1 MRYRLFTFD
10 RECVLDLKNDEI
22 IFPFSKKYLEYQDW
36 VTNNPNEYSSLVH
49 KGRDDA
55 SWQGLLEEIK
65 EENGVLIKQLFNPD
79 YTLWVESEVRLLPN
93 QNYQTHGLQKT
104 YNKDSGNIESIETF
118 INGYKHGPF
127 TAYNDKEHPMPI
139 ITIEGEYKSD
149 KKVGEWF
156 YYWPLSKQI
165 QVFEKYYDNGKLEI
179 KKEFTK
185 QNKMIRSF
193 NYDKDGNLNGHYKD
207 SHGNGELRARGNMKN
222 GRMDGVW
229 YFYYIDG
236 TQEYT
241 IKFNNGK
248 LDGKI
253 SYYGMD
259 GKIKWEKETQ

>member
-1 MRYRLFTFD
+1 
-10 RECVLDLKNDEI
+10 
-22 IFPFSKKYLEYQDW
+22 
-36 VTNNPNEYSSLVH
+36 
-49 KGRDDA
+49 
-55 SWQGLLEEIK
+55 
-65 EENGVLIKQLFNPD
+65 
-79 YTLWVESEVRLLPN
+79 
-93 QNYQTHGLQKT
+93 
-104 YNKDSGNIESIETF
+104 
-118 INGYKHGPF
+118 
-127 TAYNDKEHPMPI
+127 MPI